1 MFSLEFKANVMVSGV
16 VPALSQYVQ
25 PCVCCSWGLW
35 LLLNSSRCLLG
46 FLFFPTLMF
55 LRVFGLQSEE
65 KTNRTPSWS
74 VCLQCDY
81 FRPFPHPS
89 WGGRDPLAGHLDSSP
104 VSHTLALYSPVS
116 SILVAYKAPLIP
128 PSFPCLFSHLS
139 AKTTQYIHTL
149 VKTNK
154 DTLLVFS
161 SYSTTSSPSTSHCVY
176 TGQELKEVN
185 CSFLQ
190 STGHTQCLTWQYSGN
205 HEETLKKKEEYPTIG
220 WRL

>member
-16 VPALSQYVQ
+16 VPSLSQYVQ

-89 WGGRDPLAGHLDSSP
+89 WGGRDPLAGQPSTFQLPFSFRLLCPPGQLTCITHSRSVLSSFLHPRGIQSSP
-104 VSHTLALYSPVS
+104 YSSVFPLPVFTFVCKNHT
-116 SILVAYKAPLIP
+116 
-128 PSFPCLFSHLS
+128 
-139 AKTTQYIHTL
+139 IHT
-149 VKTNK
+149 
-154 DTLLVFS
+154 
-161 SYSTTSSPSTSHCVY
+161 
-176 TGQELKEVN
+176 
-185 CSFLQ
+185 
-190 STGHTQCLTWQYSGN
+190 YSG
-205 HEETLKKKEEYPTIG
+205 
-220 WRL
+220 